1 MCCKADFSSL
11 RKKIKVT
18 KYRLGS
24 GEGKKKKITQET
36 GTRSWGGDTKNKT
49 SSKVGCVSY

>member
-24 GEGKKKKITQET
+24 GEGKKKRNYPRNWDLELET
-36 GTRSWGGDTKNKT
+36 KD
-49 SSKVGCVSY
+49 VGFLLY